1 MLEFINA
8 IKAYPNIS
16 FIITKSNADKGGDVI
31 NSILDREEKKISN
44 IYVFASLG
52 AKRYLS
58 LMKYAEFVI
67 GNSSSGIVETPAM
80 HIPTVNIG
88 DRQKGRLQSESTINC
103 GTSCKEIIGAIEKA
117 MSSEMKSIAAKVES
131 PYGDGNAVE
140 KMTDIILETIKHPI
154 DLKKKFYNLKV
165 D

>member
-1 MLEFINA
+1 MMEFINA
-8 IKAYPNIS
+8 IKAYSNIS
-16 FIITKSNADKGGDVI
+16 FVITKSNADKGGDVI
-31 NSILDREEKKISN
+31 NSILDREEKKVSN
-44 IYVFASLG
+44 LYVFASLG

-103 GTSCKEIIGAIEKA
+103 GTSCKEIIDAIEKA
-117 MSSEMKSIAAKVES
+117 LSLEMKSIAVKVES
-131 PYGDGNAVE
+131 PYGDGNAAE
-140 KMTDIILETIKHPI
+140 KMTEIILETIKHPI